1 MAQEDCSFHH
11 HFQECF
17 LAAGE
22 RGKLRC
28 VFKTEVFQVQI
39 QSVSLAQ
46 HFAVAIGTCWEI
58 EGSFRIVFATGHS
71 WAVAPGHFVG
81 RDAVGL
87 DQS

>member
-1 MAQEDCSFHH
+1 MFSRQRCSK
-11 HFQECF
+11 C
-17 LAAGE
+17 
-22 RGKLRC
+22 KS
-28 VFKTEVFQVQI
+28 
-39 QSVSLAQ
+39 SVSLAQ